1 MHEAQSVPVVPDA
14 SLYPHVS
21 IFFIRVANEDRDNG
35 ITWFT
40 SRIEVNPRWKWI
52 QQARIVR

>member
-1 MHEAQSVPVVPDA
+1 MYMHEAQSVPVVPDA

-35 ITWFT
+35 IT
-40 SRIEVNPRWKWI
+40 
-52 QQARIVR
+52 